1 MQHIWT
7 YLVAIPHN
15 RRSQFEAAAKEAAG
29 QFYDAGAIT
38 VQDTWEVDAPDGS
51 LTSFPAALGKT
62 EDEGIAFGYV
72 IWPDAETA
80 EKCMEIMGND
90 PKWACIPFLGDGE
103 RKLLWGRFG
112 PIAKA

>member
-7 YLVAIPHN
+7 YHAAIPRS
-15 RRSQFEAAAKEAAG
+15 RRSGFEAAAKDAAQ

-38 VQDTWEVDAPDGS
+38 VHDAWEADTPNGS
-51 LTSFPAALGKT
+51 FTSFPAALGKT
-62 EDEGIAFGYV
+62 EDEAVVFGYV

-90 PKWACIPFLGDGE
+90 PKWSCIPFMEGDGK
-103 RKLLWGRFG
+103 KLLWGQFG
-112 PIAKA
+112 PIAKT